1 MIKTIIISICFQAKT
16 EEHLEKEKQWL
27 DSEKL
32 WLMHRGGFTAVRKLD
47 EQEQEPGKLKV
58 RLEATGEIL
67 TVDEDDIEKV
77 LIKIICIQVHMIG
90 DLFCLFVNI

>member
-1 MIKTIIISICFQAKT
+1 MVVYLQAKT

-32 WLMHRGGFTAVRKLD
+32 WLMHRGGFAVVRKED
-47 EQEQEPGKLKV
+47 RQEQEPGKFRV
-58 RLEATGEIL
+58 RLEATGDIL

-77 LIKIICIQVHMIG
+77 RFFL
-90 DLFCLFVNI
+90 